1 MPILTCVIRHLLTV
15 AAGALMTV
23 GVSEYDANNLV
34 NAVEPIVS
42 GVLLYSVGQ
51 SWSIFD
57 KAKR

>member
-34 NAVEPIVS
+34 NAVEIVS
-42 GVLLYSVGQ
+42 GVILYSVGQ

-57 KAKR
+57 KKKR